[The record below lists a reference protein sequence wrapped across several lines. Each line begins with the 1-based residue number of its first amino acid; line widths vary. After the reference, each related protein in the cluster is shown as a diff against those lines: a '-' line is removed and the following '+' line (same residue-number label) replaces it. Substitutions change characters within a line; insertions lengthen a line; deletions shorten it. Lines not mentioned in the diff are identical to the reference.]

1 MDQETTLSADDL
13 PVLNQLDSRLFG
25 IVKLNEDIHAS
36 KKAVALK
43 AIRYLERRVE
53 SRQISVTDQT
63 QAHIKLGHLHLLLE
77 DWDQAL
83 IAYKKY
89 SYFIRDLRFCKEPTV
104 LYGIGHVSY
113 QFCRYNEARA
123 AFHQVLYMDPGFQR
137 TKEVHMRLGIIA
149 RMSGDWETGRK
160 HFLQVIIDPSVCSFT
175 IAEIRFHV
183 ALLHDACGRL
193 EEAVAL
199 YTTLMEDTSLSEELR
214 SLVYKQMEMMRG
226 GCEATSSSESS
237 SQNSEA
243 RSSSPTFEASIT
255 SLTYEAS
262 ALSLTSEASSSSQTS
277 EDNTSSVTSE
287 ASISSPGSPRGSAPL
302 PELSWA
308 DRQKVWDLMAFKE
321 NIEMY
326 KRVDVKTIMEHH
338 PDLKPWMRSVLVNW
352 IFALSPVHKLLRET
366 THLAID
372 FVDREDEYNSAKII
386 DRKVGVLSISE
397 NR

>member
-83 IAYKKY
+83 TAYKKY

-123 AFHQVLYMDPGFQR
+123 AFHQVLYVDPGFQR

-149 RMSGDWETGRK
+149 RMSGDWETGRR

-193 EEAVAL
+193 EEAAAL
-199 YTTLMEDTSLSEELR
+199 YTALMEDTSLSEELR
-214 SLVYKQMEMMRG
+214 SHIYKQMEMMRG
-226 GCEATSSSESS
+226 GCEVSTSSESS

-243 RSSSPTFEASIT
+243 RSSSPTSEASVT
-255 SLTYEAS
+255 SLTSEAS
-262 ALSLTSEASSSSQTS
+262 ALSLTSEASSSSQ
-277 EDNTSSVTSE
+277 TSE

-326 KRVDVKTIMEHH
+326 KRVDVRTIMEHH

-372 FVDREDEYNSAKII
+372 FVDREDEYDSAK
-386 DRKVGVLSISE
+386 
-397 NR
+397 